1 MEGHSTSGA
10 SAVNAPFQLRSAHQ
24 SLRSGAACPTRP
36 TRLPVHAQV
45 EMLLESYYLQL
56 DYVWNR
62 LKVGCFEGPGAWP
75 DCVA

>member
-1 MEGHSTSGA
+1 
-10 SAVNAPFQLRSAHQ
+10 
-24 SLRSGAACPTRP
+24 
-36 TRLPVHAQV
+36 VHAQV